1 MKTKM
6 MKHAARHSLATLL
19 FALFAATTVHSAPAN
34 EKDNKTVKE
43 VTVVRP
49 DADGALVLS
58 LDAVNFRTDAPGG
71 TPKVMSNGQRT
82 IAWVEPQDWIFWK
95 IKIPAKGTYNVT
107 VTSSSPREGRE
118 ISIGISGGQTIAFE
132 PEISDR
138 WDDPK
143 TSEAG
148 KLTFDKEGE
157 YELSIRPNDV
167 KYWHGLDIYKVV
179 LNKTE

>member
-1 MKTKM
+1 
-6 MKHAARHSLATLL
+6 MKHAGRHSLTTLL
-19 FALFAATTVHSAPAN
+19 LALFAATAVHSAPAN

-43 VTVVRP
+43 ATVVRP

-58 LDAVNFRTDAPGG
+58 LDAVNFRTDAPEG

-82 IAWVEPQDWIFWK
+82 IAWSEPQDWIFWK

-107 VTSSSPREGRE
+107 VTYCSPRDGRE
-118 ISIGISGGQTIAFE
+118 ISIGISGGQTIAFN
-132 PEISDR
+132 PEITDNWNVS
-138 WDDPK
+138 K

-157 YELSIRPNDV
+157 CELSIRPKDV
-167 KYWHGLDIYKVV
+167 KNWRGLDIYKVV
-179 LNKTE
+179 LKKTE

>member
-6 MKHAARHSLATLL
+6 MKHAARHSLTTLL
-19 FALFAATTVHSAPAN
+19 LALTAATAVHSAPAN

-43 VTVVRP
+43 ATVVQP
-49 DADGALVLS
+49 ETDGS
-58 LDAVNFRTDAPGG
+58 LILCPDAVNFRTDAPGG

-82 IAWVEPQDWIFWK
+82 IAWSEPQDWIFWK

-107 VTSSSPREGRE
+107 ATYCSPRDGRE
-118 ISIGISGGQTIAFE
+118 IAIGIPGGQTIAFE
-132 PEISDR
+132 PEISDS

-157 YELSIRPNDV
+157 YELSIRPKDV
-167 KYWHGLDIYKVV
+167 NNWRGLDIYKVV
-179 LNKTE
+179 LKATK

>member
-6 MKHAARHSLATLL
+6 MKHAARHSLTTLL
-19 FALFAATTVHSAPAN
+19 LALFAATAVHSAPAN

-58 LDAVNFRTDAPGG
+58 LDAVNFRTDAPEG

-82 IAWVEPQDWIFWK
+82 IAWSEPQDWIFWK

-107 VTSSSPREGRE
+107 VTYCSPRDGRE
-118 ISIGISGGQTIAFE
+118 ISIGISGGQTIAFN
-132 PEISDR
+132 PEITDNWNVS
-138 WDDPK
+138 K

-157 YELSIRPNDV
+157 CELSIRPKDV
-167 KYWHGLDIYKVV
+167 KNWRGLDIYKVV
-179 LNKTE
+179 LKKTE